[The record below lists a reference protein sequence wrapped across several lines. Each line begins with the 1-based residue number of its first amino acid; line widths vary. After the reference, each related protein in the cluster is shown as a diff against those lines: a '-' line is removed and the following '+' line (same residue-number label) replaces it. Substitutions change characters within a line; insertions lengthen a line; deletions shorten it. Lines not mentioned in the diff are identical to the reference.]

1 MAILFVS
8 VQSRLYDN
16 DYFPRKNSLL
26 DRRFL
31 NRNPGG
37 VSTVTY
43 TWRETQTNT
52 INHVLSGPTSIVE
65 GLAGFLTGRIGGPE
79 LTDQYNDRNR
89 MGLRGGS
96 RGLHNNNGPTYGV
109 VGSNYDR
116 LWLHQNKML
125 INDII
130 LFAVSTIMNLKSFN
144 ILNKQW
150 YLYP

>member
-89 MGLRGGS
+89 MGLRGDS

-125 INDII
+125 INDTI
-130 LFAVSTIMNLKSFN
+130 LFAVFTIMNFKSFN
-144 ILNKQW
+144 ILN
-150 YLYP
+150 

>member
-79 LTDQYNDRNR
+79 LTDQYNDLNR

-96 RGLHNNNGPTYGV
+96 RGLHNNSGPTYEV

-116 LWLHQNKML
+116 L
-125 INDII
+125 
-130 LFAVSTIMNLKSFN
+130 
-144 ILNKQW
+144 
-150 YLYP
+150 

>member
-52 INHVLSGPTSIVE
+52 INHVLSGQTSIVE